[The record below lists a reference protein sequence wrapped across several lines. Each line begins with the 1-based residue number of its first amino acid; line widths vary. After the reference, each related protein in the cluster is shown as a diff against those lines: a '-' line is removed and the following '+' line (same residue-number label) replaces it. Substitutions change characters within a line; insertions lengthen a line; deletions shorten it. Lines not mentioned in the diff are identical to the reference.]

1 MKLYQKILFAT
12 LISVFSLSAGTKDG
26 KGSLF
31 IIGGGERSQ
40 EMEKF
45 IELAGG
51 VDSRIVIIP
60 MASGEPIPYA
70 KEEVERMKNLG
81 CKNVDYIF
89 CDRKGADL
97 DSNVAKLEN
106 TKGIFFLGGDQ
117 SLLTGALL
125 GSRMFEKIKSIYENG
140 GALGGT
146 SAGAAVMSK
155 VMITG
160 NELINKDTSS
170 YFFTIQKGNV
180 ETVPGFGFVT
190 KAIIDQHFIIRKR
203 LNRLFSVVLEH
214 PELVGVGIDESTGII
229 VYPDDTFEVFGA
241 RTVMVI
247 DGTQSENIKTD
258 EEGLF
263 SARGMKVDILRNG
276 DKYDLNTK
284 RIIN

>member
-1 MKLYQKILFAT
+1 MKISQKILAIII
-12 LISVFSLSAGTKDG
+12 LSSCVVFGGAKSG

-31 IIGGGERSQ
+31 IIGGGERAS
-40 EMEKF
+40 EMGKF

-51 VDSRIVIIP
+51 YDSRIVFIP

-70 KEEVERMKNLG
+70 EEEVAKMKALG

-97 DSNVAKLEN
+97 DSNIAKLDN
-106 TKGIFFLGGDQ
+106 TKGVFFLGGDQ
-117 SLLTGALL
+117 SKLSAALL
-125 GSRMFEKIKSIYENG
+125 GSKMFDKIKSIYENG

-155 VMITG
+155 VMLTG

-170 YFFTIQKGNV
+170 FFYTIQKGNV
-180 ETVPGFGFVT
+180 ETLQGFGFVT

-203 LNRLFSVVLEH
+203 LNRLISVVLEH
-214 PELVGVGIDESTGII
+214 PNLVGVGIDESTGII
-229 VYPDDTFEVFGA
+229 VRPNDTFEVFGG

-247 DGTQSENIKTD
+247 DATKATD
-258 EEGLF
+258 IFTNKEGLF
-263 SARGMKVDILRNG
+263 SAHGMKIDILRNG
-276 DKYDLNTK
+276 DKYDLNK
-284 RIIN
+284 KQIIK